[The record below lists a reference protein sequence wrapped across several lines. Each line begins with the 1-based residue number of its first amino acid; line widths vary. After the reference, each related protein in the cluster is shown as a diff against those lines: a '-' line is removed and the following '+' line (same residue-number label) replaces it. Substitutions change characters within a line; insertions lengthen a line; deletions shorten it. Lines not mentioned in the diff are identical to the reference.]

1 LRASFLGGV
10 VAAVLTSGPALAQAD
25 ADPTP
30 GKPPIARRSGTMT
43 MGDLTR
49 FNTSIVRI
57 DTRIPEDATSAKGLG
72 TARVGTGILLD
83 DKTILT
89 IGYLTVEAD
98 SVMVTT
104 ASGKRIPASVAG
116 YDHATGFGLVRA
128 AVPLDGTPMALGDSD
143 KVT

>member
-1 LRASFLGGV
+1 MFKQSAAWSAALRMALLGA
-10 VAAVLTSGPALAQAD
+10 VALALLTSGSPALAQAD

-30 GKPPIARRSGTMT
+30 GKPPVTRRSATKT

-57 DTRIPEDATSAKGLG
+57 DARIPEDATSARGLG
-72 TARVGTGILLD
+72 TSRVGTGIILD
-83 DKTILT
+83 DRTILT

-104 ASGKRIPASVAG
+104 ASGKRIPAAVAG
-116 YDHATGFGLVRA
+116 YDHAGAPNVR
-128 AVPLDGTPMALGDSD
+128 VKP
-143 KVT
+143 